1 MHYWLLKS
9 EPDVWSLTQQK
20 KSGSKGAAWD
30 GVRNYQAA
38 NSLKAMKVGDL
49 CFFYHSNIGKEIVGI
64 VKVIKEAFI
73 DKTDKEK
80 RFVAVQ
86 VRFVEEF
93 NSPISLEKI
102 RKTKAISHLPLIK
115 QSRLSVMPIDY
126 KSWKII
132 YKMSKIKKINRGN
145 SG

>member
-1 MHYWLLKS
+1 MKKQYWLMKS
-9 EPDVWSLTQQK
+9 EPDVWSIHQQK
-20 KSGSKGAAWD
+20 KAGALGAAWD

-38 NSLKAMKVGDL
+38 NNLKKMKKGDL

-64 VKVIKEAFI
+64 VKVIKSAFL
-73 DKTDKEK
+73 DKTDEKK

-86 VRFVEEF
+86 VAYVKLLK
-93 NSPISLEKI
+93 NSVSLVKI
-102 RKTKAISHLPLIK
+102 KKNKDISHLPLIK

-132 YKMSKIKKINRGN
+132 YKMSTI
-145 SG
+145 

>member
-1 MHYWLLKS
+1 MKYWLMKS
-9 EPDVWSLTQQK
+9 EPDVWSLEQQK
-20 KSGSKGAAWD
+20 KSGTKGAAWD

-38 NSLKAMKVGDL
+38 NNLKAMKNGDL

-64 VKVIKEAFI
+64 IKVIKEAFI
-73 DKTDKEK
+73 DNTDKDK

-86 VRFVEEF
+86 VRFIEQF
-93 NSPISLEKI
+93 NSPISLKMI
-102 RKTKAISHLPLIK
+102 KKTKAISHLPLIK

-132 YKMSKIKKINRGN
+132 NKMSKV
-145 SG
+145 